1 MGASWPTVLLLF
13 SVFAALHGYSLKPFG
28 EPAEKKSN
36 LRFTSSRSNSTRSQT
51 GRHVPR
57 SGLLISGRGFGPGF
71 GADTLTS
78 RYFVRK
84 RGLGAQNKRAV
95 DKQKFVPR
103 SGLMISGRGFMPGFV
118 DSRDFSGFYRRR
130 RDLPQPLTPLGIVID
145 DGDVPSADY

>member
-1 MGASWPTVLLLF
+1 MGASWPTVLLLC
-13 SVFAALHGYSLKPFG
+13 SVCISVLHGYALKPFG
-28 EPAEKKSN
+28 EPAEKKSA
-36 LRFTSSRSNSTRSQT
+36 LSHSSSSDAKSPKP

-130 RDLPQPLTPLGIVID
+130 RDSPQPLTPLGIEIN
-145 DGDVPSADY
+145 DYPVDY

>member
-1 MGASWPTVLLLF
+1 MVASWPTVLLLF

-36 LRFTSSRSNSTRSQT
+36 LILSRRPDYESRPLQ

-71 GADTLTS
+71 GSDTLTS

-118 DSRDFSGFYRRR
+118 DTRDFGSFYRRR
-130 RDLPQPLTPLGIVID
+130 RDSPEPLTPLRIVID
-145 DGDVPSADY
+145 DGEFSSAEY